1 MTKRVLDI
9 GNCEFDNSK
18 IRALVEGA
26 FDAKTVAAASAEDGW
41 AALAKESFDLVL
53 INRVIAADGDD
64 GLKLLKR
71 IKADASLAGLS
82 VMLVSNFPKAQAE
95 AVAAGAEPGFGKAEL
110 DWAETRRK
118 LEPFLG

>member
-1 MTKRVLDI
+1 MTKRVLDV
-9 GNCEFDNSK
+9 GNCDFDNSK
-18 IRALVEGA
+18 IRALVEGG
-26 FDAKTVAAASAEDGW
+26 FDAETVAAATADDGW
-41 AALAKESFDLVL
+41 AALAEESFDLVL
-53 INRVIAADGDD
+53 INRVFAGDGDD

-71 IKADASLAGLS
+71 IKADASLAVLP
-82 VMLVSNFPKAQAE
+82 VMLVSNHPQAQAE

>member
-18 IRALVEGA
+18 IRALVEGS

-41 AALAKESFDLVL
+41 AALARESFDLVL

-64 GLKLLKR
+64 GMKLLKR
-71 IKADASLAGLS
+71 IKADASLAVAP

>member
-9 GNCEFDNSK
+9 GACEFDNSK
-18 IRALVEGA
+18 IRVLVEAA

-41 AALAKESFDLVL
+41 AALAEESFDLVL

-71 IKADASLAGLS
+71 IKADASLACLP
-82 VMLVSNFPKAQAE
+82 VMLVSNFPQAQAE